1 MKYGTTEDNRS
12 QLGSYLVVESV
23 HIVGIDANILL
34 CEINW
39 ANQYNNTD
47 LFTLQNQHKDAMV
60 HSLTRLLTH
69 VMTAKRDLKRVYYTS
84 RNQDTKLDAKELVAA
99 TITLQKLLEDLLAKR
114 RTIRVAKKILED
126 RKAVLNLQQWS
137 IGFPRRAKD
146 FLSKSKK
153 LEQQHLRKYQQSLLE
168 YINGIST
175 ELVKWIEDIETL
187 RGMPHPPKG

>member
-1 MKYGTTEDNRS
+1 M
-12 QLGSYLVVESV
+12 QLFNC
-23 HIVGIDANILL
+23 IDY
-34 CEINW
+34 
-39 ANQYNNTD
+39 NQGEYNNTD
-47 LFTLQNQHKDAMV
+47 LFTSWTQQKDAMV

-99 TITLQKLLEDLLAKR
+99 TITLQKLLEDLVTKR

-126 RKAVLNLQQWS
+126 RKAELSLQRWS
-137 IGFPRRAKD
+137 MGFPKRAAE

-153 LEQQHLRKYQQSLLE
+153 LEQQHLRKYQQALLD

-175 ELVKWIEDIETL
+175 ELEKWMEDIETL
-187 RGMPHPPKG
+187 RGIPRPPKG